1 LSFVSFQARKRP
13 LKTAGRSDLVF
24 ELTGN
29 FEEDMRRLWNA
40 LPPEYRKELGVRDE
54 GGRLRLIDRESYDL
68 LMHLQK
74 VPLELYSVRFAKLLE
89 KRVKGL

>member
-1 LSFVSFQARKRP
+1 MVRP
-13 LKTAGRSDLVF
+13 LVPRCRFSLFKLANALLKTAGRYDLVF

-54 GGRLRLIDRESYDL
+54 GGLLRLIDRESYDL

-74 VPLELYSVRFAKLLE
+74 VPL
-89 KRVKGL
+89 

>member
-1 LSFVSFQARKRP
+1 MARP
-13 LKTAGRSDLVF
+13 LVPRRRFSLFKLANTLFKMAGRLNLVF
-24 ELTGN
+24 ELAEN
-29 FEEDMRRLWNA
+29 FEEDIRKLWNA

-74 VPLELYSVRFAKLLE
+74 VPLEL
-89 KRVKGL
+89 